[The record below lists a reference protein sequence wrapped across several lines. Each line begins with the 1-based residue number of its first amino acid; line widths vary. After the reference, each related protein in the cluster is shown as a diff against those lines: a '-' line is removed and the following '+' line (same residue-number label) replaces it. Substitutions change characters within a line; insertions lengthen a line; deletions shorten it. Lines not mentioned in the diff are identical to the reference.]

1 MIGILSRLFTNTEL
15 REAALLLYSRIV
27 EQARSPEFY
36 RSLGVPD
43 SPTGRFDMVALHGIL
58 VVRQL
63 ASEKSGAGLAQE
75 LSDAMFADMDRN
87 LREMGVGDL
96 SVGKHMKKL
105 ASHYFGRVEAYEEG
119 LDGDEALLQ
128 DALRRNL
135 YATAK
140 PAPIQL
146 VAMAGYV
153 RATVASL
160 KQQPLASFSAGGI
173 QFAPIPDVQLEP

>member
-1 MIGILSRLFTNTEL
+1 MIRILSRFFTGSEL
-15 REAALLLYSRIV
+15 RSTAMRLYSRIV

-58 VVRQL
+58 VMRRL
-63 ASEKSGAGLAQE
+63 TSEGNSAGLAQE
-75 LSDAMFADMDRN
+75 LSDTMFADLDRN

-105 ASHYFGRVEAYEEG
+105 ASHYFGRVEAYEDG
-119 LDGDEALLQ
+119 LVGNEQLLQ

-140 PAPIQL
+140 PAPAQIA
-146 VAMAGYV
+146 AMAGYV
-153 RATVASL
+153 RAAAASL
-160 KQQPLASFSAGGI
+160 KQQPLASFSAGSI
-173 QFAPIPDVQLEP
+173 EFAPIPDIPVAP